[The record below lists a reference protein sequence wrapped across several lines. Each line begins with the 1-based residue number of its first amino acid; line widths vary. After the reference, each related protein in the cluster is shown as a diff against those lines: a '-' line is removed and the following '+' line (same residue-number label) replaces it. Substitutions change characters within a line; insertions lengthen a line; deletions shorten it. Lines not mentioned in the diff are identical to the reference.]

1 MTEKVTD
8 NDQEST
14 TPPNSPQKF
23 SLIDRYLDYS
33 RQEQT
38 TGSSLEAA
46 NIRITQ
52 LREELEAYEKEKIM
66 LNDLKLSIG
75 EVNKKAWEAM
85 SNEESRELGRREA
98 EIKKQKSG

>member
-52 LREELEAYEKEKIM
+52 LREELERFCSDKDALRQFWEEITPEPLEEK
-66 LNDLKLSIG
+66 G
-75 EVNKKAWEAM
+75 E
-85 SNEESRELGRREA
+85 
-98 EIKKQKSG
+98 